1 MTGRGSERLRIVP
14 VDPFDDAALEAWH
27 AVYAAAT
34 VFGYEDTAAPWQL
47 EEARVLLQEPTSDTW
62 AAAWAGLLGDAPGA
76 PVVAAGWMETP
87 LRDNLERA
95 DVEVHV
101 LPGHRRR
108 GHGTAMLDHLERVAR
123 ERGRSILLTEA
134 HHAYAA
140 GPDGAGEP
148 GPEFARARGF
158 TLGLGDVQRELRL
171 PAAEEL
177 LDRLAAEA
185 APHTTAYTL
194 RSWVGPVPD
203 ELLAGWAEVTASLMT
218 EAPVGDLALEPE
230 VPDPDGV
237 RERER
242 VVERQGRTTYNTAA
256 LDADGTVVA
265 YTDLATTVH
274 EPGRAYQWGTLVRRA
289 HRGHLLG
296 LAVKVANLRLL
307 QAQRP
312 DITRVTTYNA
322 EVNDH
327 MIGVNELLGF
337 QPVARLAELQKIL

>member
-1 MTGRGSERLRIVP
+1 MTHHGSERLRIVE
-14 VDPFDDAALEAWH
+14 VDPFDDAALDAWH
-27 AVYAAAT
+27 AVYAAAET
-34 VFGYEDTAAPWQL
+34 FGYEDTATPWQL
-47 EEARVLLQEPTSDTW
+47 GEARVLLQEPTSDTW
-62 AAAWAGLLGDAPGA
+62 AAAWSGVLGDGPGA
-76 PVVAAGWMETP
+76 SVVAAGWMGTP

-95 DVEVHV
+95 DVTVHV
-101 LPGHRRR
+101 LPEHRRR
-108 GHGTAMLDHLERVAR
+108 GHGTAMLAHLEGVAR

-140 GPDGAGEP
+140 GPAGAGEP

-171 PAAEEL
+171 PVAEAL

-185 APHTTAYTL
+185 APHCAAYTL

-203 ELLAGWAEVTASLMT
+203 ELLDGWAEVTASLMT

-230 VPDPDGV
+230 VPDPHGV
-237 RERER
+237 REREGS
-242 VVERQGRTTYNTAA
+242 VARQGRTTYNTVA
-256 LDADGTVVA
+256 LDVDGAVAA
-265 YTDLATTVH
+265 YTELVTTVH

-289 HRGHLLG
+289 HRGHRLG

-307 QAQRP
+307 QAERP
-312 DITRVTTYNA
+312 DIALVTTYNA

-337 QPVARLAELQKIL
+337 SPVARLAELQKLL